1 MYFML
6 DSMIRYDQINATFQK
21 WYSEDARN
29 FESFVQTSDLLRVFR
44 SVSFIQFTDF
54 LCSESNIVWSS
65 MLLDNKDTY

>member
-44 SVSFIQFTDF
+44 SVSLKT
-54 LCSESNIVWSS
+54 S
-65 MLLDNKDTY
+65 LLIHDLKGILL